1 MSATLGDKTYAKR
14 QRQPFET
21 PVGERAF
28 KIAAREA
35 VTGSGSRG
43 KATPRRGKGGSLSG
57 GRGSG
62 SAAHVEDNGGTE
74 GKTIPIELEDDM
86 LIGEIDSTYL
96 KYHKVLLKRHPPTKY
111 DNSVYIEHTNYDG
124 AGYLVKKAR
133 EENPYVNPKMAAIDY
148 RFWSVFHFKFYE
160 TVLNTKMKLIKMK
173 WIDFTHLEAAE
184 ESVKEDVLELVD
196 KYRMR
201 DIMSFKYDWNIE
213 VLAQFHATFFHE
225 DSLETIHW
233 MIEAVHYKIDFT
245 TFARLFG
252 FSKDDR
258 EAEVIHFGA
267 HMNHNKIAS
276 AYEYDE
282 LADGSTTALKSV
294 YYVLNN
300 MFRETIYPK
309 GGSDSTSLRRFAPN
323 LIARL
328 LPGAQPFSVS
338 KFIWFKIVEMTES
351 GKCNLHYAPYIMYM
365 IEMVSGISFK
375 KDVDH
380 ASYQVKQWQHQ
391 KKQQVVEEH
400 ILKKA
405 SSE

>member
-1 MSATLGDKTYAKR
+1 
-14 QRQPFET
+14 
-21 PVGERAF
+21 VG
-28 KIAAREA
+28 
-35 VTGSGSRG
+35 GSGSRG

-86 LIGEIDSTYL
+86 LLGEIDSTYL

-111 DNSVYIEHTNYDG
+111 ENSVYIEHTNYDG
-124 AGYLVKKAR
+124 AGFLVKKAR
-133 EENPYVNPKMAAIDY
+133 EENPYMNPKMAAIGY

-184 ESVKEDVLELVD
+184 EPVKEDVLELVD
-196 KYRMR
+196 RYKMR
-201 DIMSFKYDWNIE
+201 DSMSFKHDWNIE

-225 DSLETIHW
+225 DSKETIHW
-233 MIEAVHYKIDFT
+233 MTEGVHYKIHFI

-252 FSKDDR
+252 FNKEDK
-258 EAEVIHFGA
+258 EADIIHFKA
-267 HMNHNKIAS
+267 HMNHSKIAA

-282 LADGSTTALKSV
+282 LVDGSTTALRSV

-309 GGSDSTSLRRFAPN
+309 GEVTQLA
-323 LIARL
+323 
-328 LPGAQPFSVS
+328 
-338 KFIWFKIVEMTES
+338 S
-351 GKCNLHYAPYIMYM
+351 GGLHQI
-365 IEMVSGISFK
+365 
-375 KDVDH
+375 
-380 ASYQVKQWQHQ
+380 
-391 KKQQVVEEH
+391 
-400 ILKKA
+400 
-405 SSE
+405 

>member
-1 MSATLGDKTYAKR
+1 MSATPGDKTYAKR
-14 QRQPFET
+14 QWQPFET
-21 PVGERAF
+21 PAGERAF

-43 KATPRRGKGGSLSG
+43 KATPRRRKGGSLSG

-86 LIGEIDSTYL
+86 LLGEIDSTYL
-96 KYHKVLLKRHPPTKY
+96 KYHKVLLKRHLPTKY
-111 DNSVYIEHTNYDG
+111 DNSLYIDHTNYDG

-133 EENPYVNPKMAAIDY
+133 EENPYVNPKMAATDY

-184 ESVKEDVLELVD
+184 EPVKEDVLELVD
-196 KYRMR
+196 KHRMR
-201 DIMSFKYDWNIE
+201 DIMSFKYEWNIV
-213 VLAQFHATFFHE
+213 VLAQLHSAFFHE
-225 DSLETIHW
+225 DNMETIHW
-233 MIEAVHYKIDFT
+233 MTEGVHHKIDFT

-258 EAEVIHFGA
+258 EVEVIHFEA
-267 HMNHNKIAS
+267 HMNHSKIAS

-338 KFIWFKIVEMTES
+338 NFIWF
-351 GKCNLHYAPYIMYM
+351 NL
-365 IEMVSGISFK
+365 
-375 KDVDH
+375 VD
-380 ASYQVKQWQHQ
+380 
-391 KKQQVVEEH
+391 
-400 ILKKA
+400 
-405 SSE
+405 